1 MDSVI
6 RLLAQM
12 ELSLIMDFAEGF
24 PSISVEESRC
34 ITDDVINL
42 EIETKSDFK

>member
-1 MDSVI
+1 
-6 RLLAQM
+6 M

-24 PSISVEESRC
+24 PSISVEESHR

>member
-1 MDSVI
+1 
-6 RLLAQM
+6 M

-24 PSISVEESRC
+24 PSISVEESYR